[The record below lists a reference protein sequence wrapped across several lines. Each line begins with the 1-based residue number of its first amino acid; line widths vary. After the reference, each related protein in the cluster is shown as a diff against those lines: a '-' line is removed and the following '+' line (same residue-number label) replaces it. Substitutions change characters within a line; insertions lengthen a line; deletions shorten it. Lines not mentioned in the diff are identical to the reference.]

1 MVRAATP
8 DKLTVMTYLHQIK
21 HYFENNNLKNN
32 INSLMSQ
39 YSFMTGTEEMLT
51 TKKTNPSKKKN
62 TSKTK
67 SNPKK
72 TKSSSSVKQQSE
84 IDSVTDEFE
93 INCMIEQLRI
103 QERQLELNR
112 INESLKDPDYKNGNI
127 QKTKQ
132 VKDSIEQKIWENQN
146 SASFDEDEM
155 LNSMIAQNLQ
165 KKKQEEQQTN
175 CSIKNVTIIFS
186 TSYSKIFKLKL
197 TPIISKD
204 SEHKL

>member
-39 YSFMTGTEEMLT
+39 YSFMTGTEDMLT
-51 TKKTNPSKKKN
+51 TKKPNSSKKKN

-72 TKSSSSVKQQSE
+72 TKSSFSVKQQSE

-93 INCMIEQLRI
+93 INCMIEQLRM

-112 INESLKDPDYKNGNI
+112 INESLKGPDYKNGNT
-127 QKTKQ
+127 QKTQQ
-132 VKDSIEQKIWENQN
+132 VKDNIEQKHWENQN

-165 KKKQEEQQTN
+165 KKKQEEQRTN
-175 CSIKNVTIIFS
+175 CSSENVIIIFS
-186 TSYSKIFKLKL
+186 A
-197 TPIISKD
+197 
-204 SEHKL
+204 

>member
-1 MVRAATP
+1 
-8 DKLTVMTYLHQIK
+8 
-21 HYFENNNLKNN
+21 
-32 INSLMSQ
+32 MSQ
-39 YSFMTGTEEMLT
+39 YSFMTGTEDMLT
-51 TKKTNPSKKKN
+51 TKKANSSKKKN

-112 INESLKDPDYKNGNI
+112 INESLKDLHYKNGNTE
-127 QKTKQ
+127 KTQ
-132 VKDSIEQKIWENQN
+132 QAKDSIEQKLWENQN

-165 KKKQEEQQTN
+165 KKKHEEQQTN
-175 CSIKNVTIIFS
+175 CSSKNVMIVFS
-186 TSYSKIFKLKL
+186 TLL
-197 TPIISKD
+197 
-204 SEHKL
+204 L